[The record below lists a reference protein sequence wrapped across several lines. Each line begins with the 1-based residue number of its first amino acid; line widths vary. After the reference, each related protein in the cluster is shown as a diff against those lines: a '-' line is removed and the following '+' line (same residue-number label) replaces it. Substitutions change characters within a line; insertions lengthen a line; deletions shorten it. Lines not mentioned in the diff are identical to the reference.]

1 MIHYLNIIYFSLVTL
16 IVFSI
21 TQNKIVPIANKFN
34 LLDKDP
40 KTKNTPLFGG
50 VFLAL
55 GLLIIYTILLFTTNK
70 NYFLSES
77 IYIFLIFFIGAYDDS
92 KNLNP
97 LIRLILSSIIVL
109 LIINHNQLLIIN
121 FLYIDKFYI
130 FNSFTAI
137 FFTILCFLLFQN
149 ALNLMDGINCLV
161 ISYCI
166 FILIIL
172 TILDQSNFEIKI
184 ILIIVSF
191 YILILNYNN
200 ITFLGDSGVYILS
213 FIISVLIIE
222 TYKLNYKTF
231 SPVDI
236 LMLFSFAGYDM
247 FRLFIQRILKKKHP
261 FSKDKNHLHHYLNYK
276 IKNLF
281 IISFIYIFSSLI
293 LFAFSYFL
301 NLNYLL
307 SIFLSITLYL
317 TILFYAKNNYRN

>member
-1 MIHYLNIIYFSLVTL
+1 MIHYLNLIYFSLVTL
-16 IVFSI
+16 IIFSI
-21 TQNKIVPIANKFN
+21 TQNKIVPFANKLN
-34 LLDKDP
+34 LIDKDP

-55 GLLIIYTILLFTTNK
+55 GLLIIYTILLFTSNK
-70 NYFLSES
+70 NYFVSEF

-92 KNLNP
+92 KTLNP
-97 LIRLILSSIIVL
+97 LIRLILSSLIVL

-130 FNSFTAI
+130 LNSSIAI
-137 FFTILCFLLFQN
+137 IFTILCFLLFQN

-172 TILDQSNFEIKI
+172 TIIDRNNFEIKI
-184 ILIIVSF
+184 ILIIVSL

-213 FIISVLIIE
+213 FIISMLIIE
-222 TYKLNYKTF
+222 AYKFNYKSF

-236 LMLFSFAGYDM
+236 LMLFCFAGYDM
-247 FRLFIQRILKKKHP
+247 FRLFVQRILKKKHP

-281 IISFIYIFSSLI
+281 IILFIYIFSTLV
-293 LFAFSYFL
+293 LFTFSYFL
-301 NLNYLL
+301 NLNYMI
-307 SIFLSITLYL
+307 SIFLSIALYL
-317 TILFYAKNNYRN
+317 TVLFYAKNNNRN